1 MRFLCL
7 FICDPGVP
15 GGLPEGVAPS
25 GSLLPV
31 KSKGSLLVIGRELS
45 VIVHGGYLMVNTIQV
60 SGCYAT
66 SICRH
71 SERLLRCRKK
81 ILDIFYQ
88 PLREE
93 SRLRISTGRKA
104 IFFTPWLEPARSVSS
119 VSARI

>member
-81 ILDIFYQ
+81 YW
-88 PLREE
+88 
-93 SRLRISTGRKA
+93 
-104 IFFTPWLEPARSVSS
+104 IFFTNH
-119 VSARI
+119 